1 MCRVHNS
8 LAQVCHLGRLLE
20 ESTGE
25 LQAAVTDLRL
35 AQGRCQR
42 LEAKME
48 IKVEYCCS
56 SSPNSTFKW
65 FNRVTAKI

>member
-1 MCRVHNS
+1 M
-8 LAQVCHLGRLLE
+8 CHLGRLLE

-42 LEAKME
+42 LEAKVA
-48 IKVEYCCS
+48 IKVGVCNVPELFPGLPDEALLSFVIHLSLRS
-56 SSPNSTFKW
+56 SG
-65 FNRVTAKI
+65 